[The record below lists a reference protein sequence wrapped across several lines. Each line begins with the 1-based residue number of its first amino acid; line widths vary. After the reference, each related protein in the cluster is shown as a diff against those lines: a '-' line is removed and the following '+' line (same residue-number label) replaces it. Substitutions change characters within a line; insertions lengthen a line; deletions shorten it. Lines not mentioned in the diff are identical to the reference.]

1 MTSSGPPASSSPS
14 PALSSSAQPSSTLP
28 SLTAA
33 RFFAALWVVAYHF
46 GLERFG
52 VAKGPLRA
60 FVESGPMAV
69 GFFFVL
75 SGFVLTWSGLD
86 DDGWPRRRPRAFI
99 ASRLKRL
106 WPVHATATAIAL
118 LPAIVIAKRATE
130 NDGGAASAFV
140 DEVVVDL
147 VLNLS
152 MLQAWVPGH
161 ELAINPPAW
170 SLSAEFFFSLLI
182 VPLMAPLARL
192 KPTVAVLSLVCL
204 WVLSVAP
211 GIVYLLRDPDGLIT
225 TGVDVDHHA
234 KGLWLG
240 VLKYHPLVRAPEFVA
255 GIVVAG
261 VVRRH
266 GALSVAVAVVAVVVG
281 VVVFVVVGAMGLSV
295 PINHNGLTLPAAIA
309 IVVGLASLPTLGA
322 SRLLQQL
329 GQSSFALYMV
339 HVPLM
344 YWAAGLTKR
353 GDTSAL
359 DHAGGAAVVVL
370 VCMAM
375 ATAVHTV
382 VEGRRGQAHRPS
394 S

>member
-52 VAKGPLRA
+52 VANGPLRA

-86 DDGWPRRRPRAFI
+86 DDGRPRRRPWAFI
-99 ASRLKRL
+99 AARFKRL

-118 LPAIVIAKRATE
+118 IPAIVIAKKAA
-130 NDGGAASAFV
+130 DGAFV

-147 VLNLS
+147 ALNLS

-170 SLSAEFFFSLLI
+170 SLSAELFFSLLI

-192 KPTVAVLSLVCL
+192 KPAAAVLTLVGL

-225 TGVDVDHHA
+225 AGIDVDHHA

-255 GIVVAG
+255 GLVVAG
-261 VVRRH
+261 LVRRF
-266 GALSVAVAVVAVVVG
+266 GTFSRVVAVVAVVGGVG
-281 VVVFVVVGAMGLSV
+281 AFVVVGAMGLSV
-295 PINHNGLTLPAAIA
+295 PINHNGLTLPAAVA
-309 IVVGLASLPTLGA
+309 VVVGLASLPTWGA
-322 SRLLQQL
+322 SRLLQRL

-359 DHAGGAAVVVL
+359 DHAGSAAVVVL
-370 VCMAM
+370 VCMAV

-382 VEGRRGQAHRPS
+382 VEGRRRQAHRPS